1 MKFKIDEKEFDSEEL
16 SNNGKV
22 CLARLQDIK
31 NKKDKLS
38 IEFSELNILD
48 KYYMEQLK
56 NELPKKDLL
65 KEKDVK

>member
-1 MKFKIDEKEFDSEEL
+1 MKVKIDEKEFDSEEL

-38 IEFSELNILD
+38 IEFGELNILD

>member
-38 IEFSELNILD
+38 IEFGELNILD

>member
-38 IEFSELNILD
+38 IEFGELNILD

-56 NELPKKDLL
+56 NELPKKDLI